1 MTAVVDPGAAWGPGD
16 PEVTDAVARL
26 LATAVDGVVPIVAA
40 GHPVL
45 RQVAAP
51 YVGQAGDLLPALLDV
66 MRATMRAAPGV
77 GLAAPQIGLPLAI
90 AVLEDPGLPA
100 GMDDAG
106 DERERAPFAC
116 RVLVNPSYEAVGPE
130 RRSFYEGCLSVPGYQ
145 GVVSRARSVRLRAQ
159 DEHGCDVDEV
169 VTGWPARIVQH
180 ETDHLAGVLYLDSV
194 ETRSMCT
201 NAMYAQAWAGEAT
214 PRAAASA
221 LGFVLDS

>member
-1 MTAVVDPGAAWGPGD
+1 MTV
-16 PEVTDAVARL
+16 R
-26 LATAVDGVVPIVAA
+26 PIVTFPDIALRTPAA
-40 GHPVL
+40 PVETFDDEL
-45 RQVAAP
+45 RQLAD
-51 YVGQAGDLLPALLDV
+51 DLLE
-66 MRATMRAAPGV
+66 TMRAAPGV

-100 GMDDAG
+100 GMDDAA
-106 DERERAPFAC
+106 DEREREPFAC
-116 RVLVNPSYEAVGPE
+116 RVLVNPSYEAVGAD

-159 DEHGCDVDEV
+159 DEHGRELDEI

-194 ETRSMCT
+194 DTRSMCT

-214 PRAAASA
+214 PRSAASA
-221 LGFVLDS
+221 LGFALDS